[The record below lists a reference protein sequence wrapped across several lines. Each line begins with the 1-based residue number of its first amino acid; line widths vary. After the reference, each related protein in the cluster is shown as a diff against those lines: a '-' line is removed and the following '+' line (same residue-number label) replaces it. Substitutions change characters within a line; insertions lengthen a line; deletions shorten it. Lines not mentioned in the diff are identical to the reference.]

1 MPCRQFPKE
10 PPMRSL
16 TVAILAIGT
25 LATAGPARA
34 QKYDPAFPFCMQ
46 VVGLAGSG
54 YQDCSYTTMAQC
66 RASASARGLT
76 CDSSPYFAG
85 ATASAG
91 RRDKYRRA
99 Y

>member
-1 MPCRQFPKE
+1 
-10 PPMRSL
+10 MRSL

-54 YQDCSYTTMAQC
+54 YQDCSYTTMDQC
-66 RASASARGLT
+66 RASASGRGLS
-76 CDSSPYFAG
+76 CDPNPYYVG
-85 ATASAG
+85 ATPAPG
-91 RRDKYRRA
+91 RHTRPHRRV